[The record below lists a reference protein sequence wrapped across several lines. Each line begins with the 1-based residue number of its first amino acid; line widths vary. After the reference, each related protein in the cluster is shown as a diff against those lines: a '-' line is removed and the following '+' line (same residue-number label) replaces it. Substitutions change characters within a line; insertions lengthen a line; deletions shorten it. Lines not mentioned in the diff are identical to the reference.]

1 MSKLTKLVVEL
12 FFFLLERIFEGLKT
26 QLVAE
31 GLNWIVSFFFWE
43 TILSYS
49 WIKDQISKLT

>member
-26 QLVAE
+26 QLVVE
-31 GLNWIVSFFFWE
+31 GLNWILSNTFFFFLE
-43 TILSYS
+43 KQFYLIVEGPN
-49 WIKDQISKLT
+49 